1 MPPLSHQELT
11 RLGAQIRLAQ
21 LVAKMDAILEAFP
34 DLGKL
39 PARPKAQVEG
49 EQAEAVRKT
58 VRRRKRSR
66 MSAAQ
71 RKAVSERMKRYWAG
85 RRAGKKQQS
94 ASRETTPAAHAS
106 RRPHTSAPRKK

>member
-1 MPPLSHQELT
+1 MPGPSRQELT

-21 LVAKMDAILEAFP
+21 LVAEMDAILGAFP

-39 PARPKAQVEG
+39 PARPAAQG
-49 EQAEAVRKT
+49 EREEAAPAKRT

-71 RKAVSERMKRYWAG
+71 RKAVSERMKKYWAG
-85 RRAGKKQQS
+85 KRAAKAK
-94 ASRETTPAAHAS
+94 
-106 RRPHTSAPRKK
+106 